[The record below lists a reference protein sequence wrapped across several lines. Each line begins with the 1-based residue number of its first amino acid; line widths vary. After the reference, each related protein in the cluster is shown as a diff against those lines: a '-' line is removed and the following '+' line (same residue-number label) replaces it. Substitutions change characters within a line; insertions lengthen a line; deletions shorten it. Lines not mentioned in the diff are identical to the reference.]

1 MLKGIDPLLTGDL
14 LRTLDQMGHG
24 DRIVVADGNF
34 PAASLGPPVIRVATG
49 DIVALI
55 GAVLDV
61 LPLDTAVEQPLRR
74 MCPDA
79 GADAPNP
86 TQRRVLTVAQERSG
100 ARELAT
106 IRRQEFYEESRDV
119 FAIVQTLETAPYCD
133 FILTKGT
140 V

>member
-1 MLKGIDPLLTGDL
+1 MLKGIDPLLTGEL

-34 PAASLGPPVIRVATG
+34 PAASLGPPVLRVATA

-86 TQRRVLTVAQERSG
+86 TQRRVLAVAQERSG
-100 ARELAT
+100 ARELGT